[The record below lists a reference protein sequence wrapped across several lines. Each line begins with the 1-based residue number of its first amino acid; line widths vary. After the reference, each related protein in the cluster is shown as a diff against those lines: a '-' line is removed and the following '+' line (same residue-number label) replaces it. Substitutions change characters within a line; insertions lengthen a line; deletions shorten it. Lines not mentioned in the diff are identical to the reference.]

1 MSNKFSAE
9 PVFWKIL
16 TCFFEH
22 LLDSNFPVALTTHW
36 GHTRV
41 HYRPV
46 YIGRLQ
52 WDKPLESTNE
62 KSRNIHSQTVNPE
75 ISITLICVK
84 QIERTGTCS
93 FCIICKQSLIYDPGF
108 EHRCLQWVC
117 TTLLNNYNYR
127 YTLLYCH
134 FSLLHPT
141 HCNYIKWQIYCNSYG
156 NTIHVLTGTYFK
168 CLITVTLYGY

>member
-127 YTLLYCH
+127 YTYCIVISHSYILLTAIISSDK
-134 FSLLHPT
+134 F
-141 HCNYIKWQIYCNSYG
+141 
-156 NTIHVLTGTYFK
+156 
-168 CLITVTLYGY
+168 TVTVTVTVIQFMYLPVHILSL